1 MLFVLELSI
10 IFSISLYYTS
20 LSKSKIKKI
29 ENKTKKKSK
38 EKIEK
43 KIKKRKNKTKSIIH
57 NFDNRYPIYSYYTFQ
72 SSKLAYFMKNDKNN
86 ITRDISNRNI

>member
-1 MLFVLELSI
+1 M
-10 IFSISLYYTS
+10 LYYTS

-29 ENKTKKKSK
+29 EKKTKKKSK

-57 NFDNRYPIYSYYTFQ
+57 NFDNRYSIYSYYTF
-72 SSKLAYFMKNDKNN
+72 
-86 ITRDISNRNI
+86 

>member
-1 MLFVLELSI
+1 M
-10 IFSISLYYTS
+10 LYYTS

-29 ENKTKKKSK
+29 EKKTKKKSK

-57 NFDNRYPIYSYYTFQ
+57 NFDNRYPIYSYYTF
-72 SSKLAYFMKNDKNN
+72 
-86 ITRDISNRNI
+86 